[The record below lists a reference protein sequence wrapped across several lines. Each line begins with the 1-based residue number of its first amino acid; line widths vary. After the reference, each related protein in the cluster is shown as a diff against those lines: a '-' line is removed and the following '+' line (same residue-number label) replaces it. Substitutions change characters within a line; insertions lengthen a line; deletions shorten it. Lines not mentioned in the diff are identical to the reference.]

1 MIEPDTANPIPVSAM
16 RQSSKLPYLTGIAV
30 VLLVFVTPFGSESTA
45 GWAIFV
51 HRALLFAIAG
61 MCLVGLRDRETRD
74 FGIGIYALASLS
86 LLIMFLAVWSSNRNL
101 FDGFHLWYH
110 HILFALF
117 FVAIA
122 RLSRTQSMRWKSGVL
137 ASVTSVM
144 VGHLIWSTLTEI
156 TPLSGP
162 FVNPNYFGSYLLVGF
177 SISLAIAARHVA
189 IRWRIAGALS
199 ATFLLYGITQTLS
212 RGALVAALGVMVL
225 GLYKMV
231 LGLYKMN
238 RRLQLAAAI
247 IGLIILLFLLA
258 VFSPQLINKFSDIQT
273 FDPYNYMR
281 PQIWR
286 STLNMIGESPLTGL
300 GMNAYEDAAS
310 RFPVAAEGT
319 VGRYARRHKMAHSE
333 YLHYSAEIGIP
344 GALLFVSLLAYIFL
358 AQARARAR
366 PPASEAFLTEAGFLA
381 AAGIGAH
388 ALVDNNF
395 SVPVVAAVLT
405 VVALAPLPMPRYS
418 SIRLPR
424 SLEGKTVL
432 AFVLVAL
439 FAHST
444 IVPTLAAY
452 FNESGQRAFQNERFD
467 AAERAHRRA
476 VALAPDHPLLLT
488 NLGTMYLAR
497 FSRTGDPHWLD
508 AADAFF
514 SRAVTLNPDFIVA
527 WRQRH
532 AVLTRKL
539 NTDGLE
545 SFEVLSR
552 LIENSRDILN
562 VDPVSVFVRRN
573 LAEALYSSGRRDEAI
588 RELSQAIELEP
599 NFVPASRK
607 LAQWYEEA
615 GDIARGES
623 LRREADRIVA
633 EFQNAEELNGYEL
646 NLLGRGEQG
655 PGPEARLADE

>member
-1 MIEPDTANPIPVSAM
+1 MIEPDTANPIAAPVT
-16 RQSSKLPYLTGIAV
+16 RPSSPLPYLTGLAV
-30 VLLVFVTPFGSESTA
+30 VLLVFITPFGSESTA

-51 HRALLFAIAG
+51 HRALLFAISG

-74 FGIGIYALASLS
+74 FGVGLYALASLS

-101 FDGFHLWYH
+101 FDGFHRWYH
-110 HILFALF
+110 HVLFALF
-117 FVAIA
+117 FLTIA
-122 RLSRTQSMRWKSGVL
+122 RFCRTQSMRWKSGVL
-137 ASVTSVM
+137 ASMTCVM
-144 VGHLIWSTLTEI
+144 VGHLVWSVITEI

-177 SISLAIAARHVA
+177 SISFATAARHLA

-225 GLYKMV
+225 A
-231 LGLYKMN
+231 LYKMN

-247 IGLIILLFLLA
+247 GLIILLA
-258 VFSPQLINKFSDIQT
+258 GFSPQLINKFSDIQT

-300 GMNAYEDAAS
+300 GMKAYEDAAS

-358 AQARARAR
+358 ALARARAR

-381 AAGIGAH
+381 AAGVGAH

-418 SIRLPR
+418 SVRLPR
-424 SLEGKTVL
+424 SLEGKTAM
-432 AFVLVAL
+432 AFVLAAL
-439 FAHST
+439 FTHST
-444 IVPTLAAY
+444 VVPTLAAY

-573 LAEALYSSGRRDEAI
+573 LAEALYSSERRDEAI

-615 GDIARGES
+615 GDIARSES

-633 EFQNAEELNGYEL
+633 EFQNAEEMNGYEL
-646 NLLGRGEQG
+646 DLLGRGEQG
-655 PGPEARLADE
+655 PGPQAGLADE

>member
-1 MIEPDTANPIPVSAM
+1 MVEPDTTIPIRTHPTLH
-16 RQSSKLPYLTGIAV
+16 SSGLPCLIGIGL
-30 VLLVFVTPFGSESTA
+30 VLLVFITPFGSESTA

-51 HRALLFAIAG
+51 HRTLLIVIAG
-61 MCLVGLRDRETRD
+61 MCLVGLRNRETLD

-101 FDGFHLWYH
+101 FDGFHRWYH
-110 HILFALF
+110 HVLFALF
-117 FVAIA
+117 FVAFA
-122 RLSRTQSMRWKSGVL
+122 RFCGTQSMRWKSGVL
-137 ASVTSVM
+137 ASVTVVM
-144 VGHLIWSTLTEI
+144 IGHLVGSALTEI

-177 SISLAIAARHVA
+177 SISLATAARHPS
-189 IRWRIAGALS
+189 IRWRAAGALS
-199 ATFLLYGITQTLS
+199 AMFLLYGVTQTLS
-212 RGALVAALGVMVL
+212 RGALVAALGVTVL
-225 GLYKMV
+225 ALYKMS
-231 LGLYKMN
+231 
-238 RRLQLAAAI
+238 RRLQLAAT
-247 IGLIILLFLLA
+247 IGLIILLA
-258 VFSPQLINKFSDIQT
+258 GFSPQLINKFSDIQT
-273 FDPYNYMR
+273 IDPYNYMR

-286 STLNMIGESPLTGL
+286 STLSMIGESPLSGL
-300 GMNAYEDAAS
+300 GMKAYEDAAS
-310 RFPVAAEGT
+310 RFPVAADGT

-333 YLHYSAEIGIP
+333 YLHYTAEIGIP
-344 GALLFVSLLAYIFL
+344 GALLFVSLLAYFFL
-358 AQARARAR
+358 AMAGARAR
-366 PPASEAFLTEAGFLA
+366 PPAGEAFLTEAGFLA
-381 AAGIGAH
+381 AAGVGAH

-395 SVPVVAAVLT
+395 SVPVVAAVLA

-418 SIRLPR
+418 SVRLPG
-424 SLEGKTVL
+424 SLEGKTAM
-432 AFVLVAL
+432 AFVLIAL
-439 FAHST
+439 FTHST
-444 IVPTLAAY
+444 VVPTLAAY

-539 NTDGLE
+539 NTPGLE
-545 SFEVLSR
+545 SSEVVSQ
-552 LIENSRDILN
+552 LIENSRDILK

-573 LAEALYSSGRRDEAI
+573 LAEALSSAGRRDEAI

-599 NFVPASRK
+599 NFVPASRR

-615 GDIARGES
+615 GNTALGES

-633 EFQNAEELNGYEL
+633 EFQNAEEMNGYEL
-646 NLLGRGEQG
+646 DLLGRGEQG
-655 PGPEARLADE
+655 PGPQAGLADE